1 MRELKRFFSY
11 MGKYQWRYWLIL
23 ITTLIM
29 ESFLQI
35 LYSFVTKQTLNA
47 VEFQDLVL
55 FRNAVIVCA
64 LIVVC
69 KCLFPYLR
77 YLQIRLVRKIVYE
90 LKLQL
95 FAKLLHM
102 NMTYFGR
109 THSAEAI
116 KTLNWDANSLK
127 DSWFSHVYWVLGKI
141 VLVVS
146 SVLTMYLYSPV
157 LTGISLLISAI
168 TATVSVLINKSIK
181 KSAGRVQ
188 LQSAKLSALLSD
200 MITGFVTLKMNPGAG
215 IVMGHFQ
222 EENKESFLQEKDRV
236 HMSAVLEMVTFL
248 LGILGSFGTIT
259 AGFLLVSAGNM
270 DYGTV
275 MAVVTLQMGVSSSMQ
290 RFGSS
295 LSAFS
300 TSLVRAGH
308 VFDFMEL
315 QEEERKDEHDIGQN
329 KDDCCFMNHREDQGG
344 HKDQED
350 QKYQEKMPFA
360 ISITDLSFSY
370 EAQEQVNLE
379 CKKMQIGHNEKILLA
394 GESGCGKS
402 TLLKL
407 LQGFYPI
414 EQGKISLYGKAIHE
428 YSLEQLREMITYVP
442 QESYLFQGTIAENIG
457 FGWDKENQRK
467 NTLYSHGQNVKVD
480 LDRAAIIQ
488 AAKLANADEF
498 IRILPDGY
506 DTELSAGGMNLSG
519 GQRQRIAIARALL
532 KEAPIV
538 LLDEPSSALDAHS
551 EKLILQAMDALM
563 NQKTVIMVTHR
574 ITNAEK
580 FDRVIRL

>member
-1 MRELKRFFSY
+1 M
-11 MGKYQWRYWLIL
+11 
-23 ITTLIM
+23 
-29 ESFLQI
+29 
-35 LYSFVTKQTLNA
+35 
-47 VEFQDLVL
+47 
-55 FRNAVIVCA
+55 
-64 LIVVC
+64 
-69 KCLFPYLR
+69 
-77 YLQIRLVRKIVYE
+77 
-90 LKLQL
+90 
-95 FAKLLHM
+95 
-102 NMTYFGR
+102 
-109 THSAEAI
+109 
-116 KTLNWDANSLK
+116 
-127 DSWFSHVYWVLGKI
+127 
-141 VLVVS
+141 
-146 SVLTMYLYSPV
+146 
-157 LTGISLLISAI
+157 
-168 TATVSVLINKSIK
+168 
-181 KSAGRVQ
+181 
-188 LQSAKLSALLSD
+188 
-200 MITGFVTLKMNPGAG
+200 
-215 IVMGHFQ
+215 
-222 EENKESFLQEKDRV
+222 QEKDRV

-315 QEEERKDEHDIGQN
+315 QEEEREDEHHIGQN
-329 KDDCCFMNHREDQGG
+329 KDDCCFMNHREDQVDQ
-344 HKDQED
+344 KDQEE

-414 EQGKISLYGKAIHE
+414 EQGKISLYGKDIHE

-442 QESYLFQGTIAENIG
+442 QESYLFQGTIAENIS